1 MRIGIIGTGHLAELV
16 VRGLEGTQYRA
27 VLSPRGADTAAR
39 LADVYGCEVA
49 ETNQA
54 VVDRAEGVF
63 VALPAALGLQE
74 LSRLRFR
81 PGQPVLSAMAGIR
94 VPDLATAVGPAEA
107 AVTMMPG
114 YANALKLGPSIL
126 FPHAS
131 FWQRFLVQLGPVHVV
146 ETEET
151 FTAAAAFGAFS
162 GATFL
167 WMETV
172 INWFANQ
179 GVPADL
185 ARSLIAETLRGNAEV
200 VRSEPGPI
208 QDISQSVATPGGI
221 TQTLLDALDK
231 GGGLQAWASGLDAV
245 AKRLSPR

>member
-1 MRIGIIGTGHLAELV
+1 MKIGILGTGHLAELL
-16 VRGLEGTQYRA
+16 VRGAQATEYRV
-27 VLSPRGADTAAR
+27 VLSPRGAETAAR
-39 LADVYGCEVA
+39 LAEVYGCEVA

-63 VALPAALGLQE
+63 VALPAASGLQE
-74 LSRLRFR
+74 LSRLRFP

-94 VPDLATAVGPAEA
+94 ASDLAVAVGPADA

-126 FPHAS
+126 FPHSS
-131 FWQRFLVQLGPVHVV
+131 FWQTFLVQLGPVHVV

-151 FTAAAAFGAFS
+151 FVAAAAFGGFS

-167 WMETV
+167 WMETI
-172 INWFANQ
+172 INWFVNR
-179 GVPADL
+179 GLPAAL

-200 VRSEPGPI
+200 VRREPGPI
-208 QDISQSVATPGGI
+208 RAISQTVATPGGI
-221 TQTLLDALDK
+221 TQTLLDTLDET
-231 GGGLQAWASGLDAV
+231 GGLQAWTSGLDAV
-245 AKRLSPR
+245 AQRLSSR